1 MKRSTRGQILPLFAL
16 MLVAIIGM
24 MALAIDVTNAYAARR
39 SYRTFSDA
47 ASLAGAQDLQQ
58 PGSRAV
64 APSDYAA
71 ARAHAIASLEGQFGE
86 VATCTPVGARSNCT
100 FSNSPLT
107 ASITTPLPSAAS
119 CKSCDPDRSVQ
130 VTVAN
135 PTFQLSF
142 GPVLGIN
149 NWNVATTSV
158 AGIEF
163 RSSYAIVTLR
173 PPKKVGS
180 TWDIKDITLDGGTEV
195 HVQQGDVATNSNMN
209 YSGGGSM
216 LFLDSGYY
224 MRYYP
229 GNPPSGPTW
238 GPNPP
243 GEPLSTL
250 VTDANYRYPDMTGA
264 PTYTDARAS
273 TADLPSTG
281 TPPSRAITRASTDPT
296 CAAEA
301 LKVDATRYTFM
312 APAVT
317 PPANIYCYN
326 PGIYDDGSLTQTD
339 AAIVVATGNVGIL
352 KPGAYYLRDG
362 ADIGGHLV
370 GGYEA
375 GLPGVALMFDENN
388 NKGLFKGNNAVTI
401 ALNAGTR
408 FPTTA
413 GVPAAPAI
421 DWTGVELKT
430 SGPSGPTPPILMTIF
445 VKRDTDGPG
454 GTSACV
460 VPTSA
465 PFIEPNACDAHNN
478 QTVNIAGNG
487 TIILEG
493 VQYGPTDNM
502 TIGGNS
508 ASTGRVGQIWAWT
521 LKYSGGIQINQ
532 EGSSSVGPGIVRL
545 DAACTAPGT
554 PCVP

>member
-1 MKRSTRGQILPLFAL
+1 MKNRTRGQILPLFAL

-58 PGSRAV
+58 PGTRAV
-64 APSDYAA
+64 TTAQYDAA
-71 ARAHAIASLEGQFGE
+71 LAHAIASLEGQFGE
-86 VATCTPVGARSNCT
+86 VATCTAVGARSNCT

-119 CKSCDPDRSVQ
+119 CKSCDPERSVQ
-130 VTVAN
+130 VTVSN

-142 GPVLGIN
+142 GPVLGIR
-149 NWNVATTSV
+149 NWNVSTTSV
-158 AGIEF
+158 AGLEF
-163 RSSYAIVTLR
+163 RSSYTIVTLR

-195 HVQQGDVATNSNMN
+195 HVQTGDVATNSNMN
-209 YSGGGSM
+209 YSGSGSM

-238 GPNPP
+238 GPNPA
-243 GEPLSTL
+243 GEPLSQL
-250 VTDANYRYPDMTGA
+250 VADANYRYPVMTGA
-264 PTYTDARAS
+264 PTFTDARISIAGPGMAVLR
-273 TADLPSTG
+273 AD
-281 TPPSRAITRASTDPT
+281 DPT
-296 CAAEA
+296 DTSCAAEVA
-301 LKVDATRYTFM
+301 KVDVTRYTFM
-312 APAVT
+312 ATQT
-317 PPANIYCYN
+317 PDKIYCYE
-326 PGIYDDGSLTQTD
+326 PGIYQSGTGSENATITVGPAD
-339 AAIVVATGNVGIL
+339 VALL
-352 KPGAYYLRDG
+352 KPGAYYLKSGLDV
-362 ADIGGHLV
+362 GGRLI
-370 GGYEA
+370 GGYE
-375 GLPGVALMFDENN
+375 GGSPGVALMFDESGPGNCSSCT
-388 NKGLFKGNNAVTI
+388 FVGNNALTI

-408 FPTTA
+408 FPTTS
-413 GVPAAPAI
+413 GVRALAAI
-421 DWTGVELKT
+421 DWAGLAVET
-430 SGPSGPTPPILMTIF
+430 SGPSGPTPPILLTIL
-445 VKRDTDGPG
+445 VRRDTDGPG
-454 GTSACV
+454 GSSACV
-460 VPTSA
+460 VPTSP
-465 PFIEPNACDAHNN
+465 PFIEPNPCEAPRN

-508 ASTGRVGQIWAWT
+508 SSTGRVGQIWAWT
-521 LKYSGGIQINQ
+521 LKYSGGIQLNQ
-532 EGSSSVGPGIVRL
+532 EGSSSVGPGTLRL